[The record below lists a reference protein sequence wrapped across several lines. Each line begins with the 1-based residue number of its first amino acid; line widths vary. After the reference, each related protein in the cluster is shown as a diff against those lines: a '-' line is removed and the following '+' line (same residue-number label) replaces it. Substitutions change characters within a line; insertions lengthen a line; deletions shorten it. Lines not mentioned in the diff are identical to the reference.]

1 MDKREE
7 KTEKILE
14 QTNTSEINV
23 NVTYTDESAVKDGSL
38 ISSLPRV
45 TYEYSVQTVNPETG
59 EIINTDAYCAN
70 GFSYM
75 DDRPK
80 DVLSLDDV
88 RTFYKNNDCSAE
100 KTYDYLKNYIIENKD
115 NPAVLQAV
123 AESVLGNLESIYDST
138 QEHKK
143 VGESQTDILDKI
155 MNTPENGELSGMIC
169 GPIHEFVMNTL
180 HDCGI
185 NAAMLMGKNEEN
197 HVTLLYQRSDGKYV
211 FNNYGTTAII
221 DADNIKDAARTVLK
235 HSPQLDSCGYITIAD
250 SENSYQE
257 FAFRDEAAFG
267 HEMDKR
273 DYNDRMPSDFNTAKK
288 SSLTADI
295 NTSSLGSISVR
306 TTGTMAH
313 SDDSRSTEASVALEY
328 RNTAESSMFANSQS
342 IGLRGEYKGL
352 NQNDSNTE
360 TFFDIKGIASYT
372 KGDKP
377 CFVQTLSEDN
387 NQYLSNRFYNT
398 IDPKNHREE
407 GPEITENDLIWQSGT
422 VETKNISVFVNG
434 SAGMENTL
442 IETDNLRLTN
452 TSECSAYIG
461 GTAAIDTGTG
471 IFGDMRLLA
480 ENELRLQNRAGDFSF
495 DNSIN
500 AGITGDL
507 KLNTAAVF
515 GFQPGVKLNAA
526 SSVSYKPEGENF
538 EIGAGIR
545 GYGVLSSPAKDRG
558 VSANIYSSIKPD
570 GSEITYYGAVSGTLE
585 KQNLNIGGFNHLTEN
600 NSTVSAVI
608 GAKINPK
615 TALNISY
622 SHHSDALNKSRNNSA
637 VSIGACIN
645 F

>member
-14 QTNTSEINV
+14 QTNTPEINV

-342 IGLRGEYKGL
+342 IGLRGEYKAL

-377 CFVQTLSEDN
+377 CFVQTLSQDN

-515 GFQPGVKLNAA
+515 GLQPGVKLNAA

-585 KQNLNIGGFNHLTEN
+585 KQNLNMGGFNHLTEN

-615 TALNISY
+615 TALNFSY